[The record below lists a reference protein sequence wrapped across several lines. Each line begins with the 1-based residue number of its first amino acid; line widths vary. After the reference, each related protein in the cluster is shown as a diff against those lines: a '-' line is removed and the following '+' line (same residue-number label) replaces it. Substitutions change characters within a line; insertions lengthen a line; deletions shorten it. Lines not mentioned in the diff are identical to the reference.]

1 VGSARTKDVL
11 NCMGFS
17 IIFSDSPLV
26 APLTLI
32 LHSSFVFL
40 FKRWIGP
47 VGTYYASVLVLTY
60 TTLSVLDELKCIMY
74 SGCYAFSDLGRW
86 FYCLD
91 ILDSHLLLCSDSLAL
106 VSSTLVLVLT
116 GLALS
121 FGLEYMTREAFI
133 NRLLYLLNLFATS
146 VILLFYSYDYFL
158 IILAWEC
165 IGLFSF
171 LLVNFYSTRI
181 YTIKAALKTFVF
193 SRISDMFMFT
203 TFTLS
208 ILVFNTTD
216 LSIIF
221 LQVPFLSFH
230 YMSVGAFSVHFLTT
244 FSMSLALCGCIKSA
258 QFFAHVWLPD
268 AMEAPTP
275 ASALIH
281 SSTLVVAGVYLIIRF
296 SLVFE
301 FALFT
306 NLFLGLLGAVTLAF
320 GAITATFQQDIKK
333 LVAYSTISQIGY
345 LVCGCGF
352 CCYEE
357 VLLYLIVHAMN
368 KAFLFIVV
376 GFIVHFFTGN
386 TDMRRMGGFYP
397 YSFDLTVLL
406 FGAALG
412 LSGLPYSA
420 GFVAKEFLLFQVLK
434 EDLYSLAVRGCWLVS
449 FFFTPIY
456 MMLLVFIVAFGSK
469 KGVKVVYSSAWRAA
483 NYNSSNLKL
492 NLAHAPTSFST
503 NWLKT
508 GNTLLTRYQLTF
520 LTSRTM
526 TIILFTFWLLCLFFG
541 NILISL
547 ILNFNSLCDTIP
559 GSYFATSKEH
569 VIFNTFSSQPVV
581 STRITFLL
589 LLFTLHALF
598 YLINLKASAA
608 YSPVT
613 TLISNRQF
621 LSFIALAALAVF
633 AVIPLSFDCASN
645 PELLISLVLGRFR

>member
-1 VGSARTKDVL
+1 
-11 NCMGFS
+11 MGFS
-17 IIFSDSPLV
+17 IIFSDSLFTTPV
-26 APLTLI
+26 TLI

-47 VGTYYASVLVLTY
+47 IGTYYSSILVLTY
-60 TTLSVLDELKCIMY
+60 MVMGVLNELRVLTY
-74 SGCYAFSDLGRW
+74 NGSYAFSDLGRW

-91 ILDSHLLLCSDSLAL
+91 IIDSHLLLCSDALAL

-116 GLALS
+116 ALALS

-158 IILAWEC
+158 IILSWEC

-203 TFTLS
+203 TFVLT
-208 ILVFNTTD
+208 ILVFNSTD
-216 LSIIF
+216 LSVIF
-221 LQVPFLSFH
+221 LQIPFLSFH
-230 YMSVGAFSVHFLTT
+230 YMNIGSFSIHFLTT
-244 FSMSLALCGCIKSA
+244 FSMSLALCGCVKSA

-296 SLVFE
+296 SLLFE
-301 FALFT
+301 FTLFT
-306 NLFLGLLGAVTLAF
+306 NLFLGLLGATTLAF

-368 KAFLFIVV
+368 KAFLFVVV
-376 GFIVHFFTGN
+376 GFVVHFFTGN

-397 YSFDLTVLL
+397 YSFDLTILL
-406 FGAALG
+406 FGVALG

-434 EDLYSLAVRGCWLVS
+434 EDIYSLVVRGCWLVS

-456 MMLLVFIVAFGSK
+456 MVVLVFVVAFGSK
-469 KGVKVVYSSAWRAA
+469 KGVKFVYLSAWGSA
-483 NYNSSNLKL
+483 NYNTSNLRLELYRTWTVFTASL
-492 NLAHAPTSFST
+492 NPTIGATFAA
-503 NWLKT
+503 
-508 GNTLLTRYQLTF
+508 RQQLTF
-520 LTSRTM
+520 LTSRTV
-526 TIILFTFWLLCLFFG
+526 TIILFSFWIFCLFFG
-541 NILISL
+541 NVLISI
-547 ILNFNSLCDTIP
+547 ILNFNSLCDTIH
-559 GSYFATSKEH
+559 SSHFTVTKEH
-569 VIFNTFSSQPVV
+569 VIFQTFSSQPVV
-581 STRITFLL
+581 STRIMFVL
-589 LLFTLHALF
+589 LLFTAHSLF
-598 YLINLKASAA
+598 YLVNLKAPSA
-608 YSPVT
+608 YLPISFFFLNRRLLGLFSFT
-613 TLISNRQF
+613 TVVV
-621 LSFIALAALAVF
+621 FITLPLALDCLAGVKTLTAL
-633 AVIPLSFDCASN
+633 
-645 PELLISLVLGRFR
+645 LVLKFNL